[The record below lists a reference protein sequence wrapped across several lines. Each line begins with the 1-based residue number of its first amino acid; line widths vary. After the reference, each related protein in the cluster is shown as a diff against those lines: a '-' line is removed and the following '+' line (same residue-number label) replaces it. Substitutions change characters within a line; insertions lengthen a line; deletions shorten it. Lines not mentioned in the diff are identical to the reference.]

1 MNKQEAAE
9 YLGVSV
15 RTLQRIVEKKV
26 KAKLYQP
33 IYTRGSTGQK
43 AATYEAPTLD
53 EWKRELEQEA
63 TGEASIS
70 PTSEDM
76 SNRANETVTP
86 GASSLQLV
94 RGNQSAAL
102 AELLTAIE
110 QARAQAQP
118 VETISDLAHKLVL
131 TEKEA
136 ARFTGLPLSVIR
148 ANREKLKSRI
158 IGRGYK
164 VKREALEMFV
174 KKF

>member
-1 MNKQEAAE
+1 MNKQEAAA

-33 IYTRGSTGQK
+33 SYTRGSTGQK
-43 AATYEAPTLD
+43 ATTVEVPTLD
-53 EWKRELEQEA
+53 VWKRELEEEA
-63 TGEASIS
+63 TGAASIS
-70 PTSEDM
+70 LAGEDM
-76 SNRANETVTP
+76 SNRATEAVTP
-86 GASSLQLV
+86 GASLQLA

-102 AELLTAIE
+102 VELLTAIE

-164 VKREALEMFV
+164 VRREALEMFV